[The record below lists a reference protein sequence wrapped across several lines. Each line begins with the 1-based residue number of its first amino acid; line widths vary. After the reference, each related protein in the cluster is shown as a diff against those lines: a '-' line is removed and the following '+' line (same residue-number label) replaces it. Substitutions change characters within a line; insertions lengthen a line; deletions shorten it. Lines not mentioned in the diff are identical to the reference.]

1 MINSIENT
9 QIFVIFWWNKNEIAD
24 ENINEMDSSIDNF
37 INIFTLFIL

>member
-9 QIFVIFWWNKNEIAD
+9 QIFVTFWWNKNEIAD